1 LEGIL
6 APNFT
11 YVNAT
16 EVSPKF
22 ESFSMNESEGIVLW
36 QAFRQAF
43 SLAGVFSD
51 NFANVDA
58 A

>member
-1 LEGIL
+1 M